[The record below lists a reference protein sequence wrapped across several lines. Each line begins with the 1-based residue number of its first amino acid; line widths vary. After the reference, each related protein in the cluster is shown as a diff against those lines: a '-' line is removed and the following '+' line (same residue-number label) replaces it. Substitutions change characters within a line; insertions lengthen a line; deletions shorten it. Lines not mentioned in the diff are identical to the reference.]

1 VLTLNFDGANDSVNL
16 SDPVLDHL
24 VYAAPD
30 LEAAVDDLERR
41 TGVRAIRGGSH
52 PGRGTRNALIGLG
65 EGAYLEILAPDP
77 AQPPPDGPRW
87 LGADAS
93 AGPRL
98 TSWAVR
104 TSDLPGIARRA
115 EAAGAPLGDLISG
128 SRRRADGVI
137 LSWKSTDPRALI
149 GAEDGLGLVPFFID
163 WGSSPHPAASA
174 PGGITLAALRGEH
187 PHPGD
192 AATLL
197 GNLGLELPVTKGHRP
212 ALIAVLDTPKG
223 LVELR

>member
-1 VLTLNFDGANDSVNL
+1 MAIPMQSPT
-16 SDPVLDHL
+16 LDHL

-41 TGVRAIRGGSH
+41 FGVRAMPGGSH

-77 AQPPPDGPRW
+77 GQPPPDDGPRW

-93 AGPRL
+93 AGARL

-104 TSDLPGIARRA
+104 TSDLAAIARRA
-115 EAAGAPLGDLISG
+115 EAAGAPLGDVISG

-137 LSWKSTDPRALI
+137 LSWRLTDPRAL
-149 GAEDGLGLVPFFID
+149 GAEDGLVPFFID
-163 WGSSPHPAASA
+163 WGSSAHPAASA
-174 PGGITLAALRGEH
+174 PAGITLAALRGEH

-197 GNLGLELPVTKGHRP
+197 GNLGLELPVTKGPRP
-212 ALIAVLDTPKG
+212 ALIAVLETPNG

>member
-1 VLTLNFDGANDSVNL
+1 MQSPA
-16 SDPVLDHL
+16 LDHL

-41 TGVRAIRGGSH
+41 FGVRAVPGGSH

-77 AQPPPDGPRW
+77 DQPLPDGPRW

-104 TSDLPGIARRA
+104 TSDLAGIVAPRG
-115 EAAGAPLGDLISG
+115 GAP
-128 SRRRADGVI
+128 A
-137 LSWKSTDPRALI
+137 PR
-149 GAEDGLGLVPFFID
+149 
-163 WGSSPHPAASA
+163 SA
-174 PGGITLAALRGEH
+174 T
-187 PHPGD
+187 
-192 AATLL
+192 
-197 GNLGLELPVTKGHRP
+197 
-212 ALIAVLDTPKG
+212 
-223 LVELR
+223 